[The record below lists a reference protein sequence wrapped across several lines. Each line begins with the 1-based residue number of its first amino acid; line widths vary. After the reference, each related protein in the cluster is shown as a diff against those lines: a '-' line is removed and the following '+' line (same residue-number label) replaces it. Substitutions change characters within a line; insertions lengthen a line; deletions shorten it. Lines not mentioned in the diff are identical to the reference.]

1 MQPGFSLTI
10 AEHAFTA
17 KAGEPFSVKVT
28 ATRNKYDAPI
38 QLQLEGAANGM
49 KIEGATIA
57 KGKKETTL
65 KITPPANAKPGT
77 LYAFSI
83 TGKGKKG
90 KHRRV
95 HTNQRIAAE
104 TIPPNDPI
112 PHRTQITTPHHH
124 HRVTVERCSI

>member
-1 MQPGFSLTI
+1 VQPGFSLTI

-28 ATRNKYDAPI
+28 ATRNKYYAPI

-65 KITPPANAKPGT
+65 KITLPANAKPGT
-77 LYAFSI
+77 LYAFSV
-83 TGKGKKG
+83 TGKGEKG
-90 KHRRV
+90 STAV
-95 HTNQRIAAE
+95 FTQTNESLLKQFRLMAQFPNVLRSQLHA
-104 TIPPNDPI
+104 TII
-112 PHRTQITTPHHH
+112 
-124 HRVTVERCSI
+124 E